1 MIAGLSAIANPAALT
16 GVLGVVLATVA
27 IGAGGQRV
35 ARTTSDLLV
44 ASRAVHPRLNAL
56 AICGEYLSAGTYLG
70 LASLVFVFGV
80 DMLWYPVGFTMGYVL
95 VLAFVAAP
103 MRRFGAYTIPD
114 FAAARLG
121 EPWIRK
127 LAGVFVLVICWL
139 YLLPQMKGA
148 GVVLRSLTGAPY
160 WVGVVVVGAVV
171 TANVA
176 LGGMRSITYVQAFH
190 YLVKAAAISLCA
202 LVLLGAWQ
210 LGSGRALSPDGPL
223 RFQATTTVVVDK
235 ATSVDVDEPTIVEA
249 RGDVDGVATN
259 GEVMLRPG
267 VHEIGASSELS
278 FDEGAAVPVRSDLP
292 SSDDERWARPQSDS
306 DPTQQHRT
314 YFVYSLIVATF
325 LGTMGLP
332 HIVVRFYTNP
342 DGGAARRTTLAVI
355 VLLGFYYV
363 FPPLYGVLGRGYA
376 PDLLV
381 TGNTDAL
388 VLALPERML
397 PGVAGDVLVAVLA
410 CGAFA
415 AFISTSSGLLVTIA
429 SSLSHDLV
437 DGRAAR
443 FRTAAVVGGGVA
455 VVLGLVA
462 QPFGINVLVGWAF
475 AIAASAFCPVVLLG
489 VWWRRLTALGAVAG
503 MVVGGGLSA
512 AAVVATMAYR
522 DLSGWPA
529 ALLAQPAAWTVPTAF
544 VVSITVSLCTQQ
556 TVPAT
561 TTSMFVSMHLP
572 ESLGVGRPLRP

>member
-1 MIAGLSAIANPAALT
+1 MNGGLLAIANPAALT

-148 GVVLRSLTGAPY
+148 GVVLQSLTGAPY

-202 LVLLGAWQ
+202 LVLIGVWQ
-210 LGSGRALSPDGPL
+210 LGSGRALTSDGPL
-223 RFQATTTVVVDK
+223 RFQAPTTVLVEK
-235 ATSVDVDEPTIVEA
+235 ATSVEVDEPTVVDV
-249 RGDVDGVATN
+249 RGVMDGIGRN
-259 GEVMLRPG
+259 GEVTLSAGR
-267 VHEIGASSELS
+267 HEIGASTELS
-278 FDEGAAVPVRSDLP
+278 FDEGAAVPVRADLP
-292 SSDDERWARPQSDS
+292 SSDDERWSRPQDDS

-388 VLALPERML
+388 VLALPERMV
-397 PGVAGDVLVAVLA
+397 PGVVGDVLVAVLA

-437 DGRAAR
+437 DGRAGR
-443 FRTAAVVGGGVA
+443 FRTAAVIGGAVA

-489 VWWRRLTALGAVAG
+489 VWWRRLTAMGAVAG

-512 AAVVATMAYR
+512 AAVVATMVYR

-529 ALLAQPAAWTVPTAF
+529 SLLAQPAAWTVPIAF
-544 VVSITVSLCTQQ
+544 IVSITVSLCTQQ